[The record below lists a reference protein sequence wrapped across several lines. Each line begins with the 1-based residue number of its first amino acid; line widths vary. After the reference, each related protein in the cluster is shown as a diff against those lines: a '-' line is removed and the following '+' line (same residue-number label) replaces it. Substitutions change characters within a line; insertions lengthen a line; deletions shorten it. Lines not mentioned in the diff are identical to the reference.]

1 MVNIGKQDEMTER
14 MQEQPGQQPESP
26 AAIARIIPESEHP
39 IREHLLDREAL
50 KVLYRLR
57 DAGFKGYLVGG
68 GVRDLYLGRTPKDFD
83 ISTDAR
89 PGQLRQMFRNSRTI
103 GRRFR
108 LVQVFFRGNKI
119 IEVSTLRSS
128 SEFDIEGD
136 DAVLPS
142 NNTFGT
148 LEEDAF
154 RRDLTINALF
164 YEIENHTIIDYTGG
178 VEDLDRGII
187 RMVGDPDRRFIR
199 DPARMMRAIRHSA
212 RTGFTIEPETLAA
225 VRRHSD
231 KLRLCPPSRIRD
243 EVLKDLQ
250 SGASRQWAA
259 LCMDTSLWE
268 TLFPLYREPL
278 HDANGEQI
286 RNQLLRV
293 FSALDRLYVKN
304 REEKS
309 IKIPEFFLLA
319 TLLLPW
325 ACQRFQLPDINVRG
339 QGFHRLSCLIRD
351 DVDRHFGEPFNVQRM
366 AKESITTLLI
376 NLSTF
381 HHARSQ
387 EGGDP
392 KWLKKKSY
400 YRDCSRF
407 YDFYLESQG
416 MGVVQAERF
425 VVEPAPAAETMEVV
439 SLPESRA
446 ESGDRGRR
454 GVNPS
459 FSSKQHGVFGLR
471 RPDEEKERA

>member
-1 MVNIGKQDEMTER
+1 MTAENR
-14 MQEQPGQQPESP
+14 EQISVAQESETV
-26 AAIARIIPESEHP
+26 AATVIPESEHP
-39 IREHLLDREAL
+39 IREHMLDREAL

-68 GVRDLYLGRTPKDFD
+68 GVRDLYLGRAPKDFD

-89 PGQLRQMFRNSRTI
+89 PGQLRQLFRNSRTI

-128 SEFDIEGD
+128 SEFDIDGD

-164 YEIENHTIIDYTGG
+164 YEIENHTIIDYAGG
-178 VEDLDRGII
+178 VRDLNQRII
-187 RMVGDPDRRFIR
+187 RMVGDPDRRFTR
-199 DPARMMRAIRHSA
+199 DPVRMMRVIRHAA
-212 RTGFTIEPETLAA
+212 RTGFTIEEETFAA
-225 VRRHSD
+225 LRRHRD
-231 KLRLCPPSRIRD
+231 KLHLCPPSRVRD

-250 SGASRQWAA
+250 SGASRPWAE
-259 LCMDTSLWE
+259 LCMTSTLWPA
-268 TLFPLYREPL
+268 LFPFYEESL
-278 HDANGEQI
+278 NGRDGERI
-286 RNQLLRV
+286 LNELLKI
-293 FSALDRLYVKN
+293 FTILDRLHARN
-304 REEKS
+304 GEEEPV
-309 IKIPEFFLLA
+309 KIPEYLLLA

-325 ACQRFQLPDINVRG
+325 ACQRFNLPDANVRG
-339 QGFHRLSCLIRD
+339 EGFHRLSRMIRD
-351 DVDRHFGEPFNVQRM
+351 DVDRSFGEPFNVQRI
-366 AKESITTLLI
+366 AKEAMTTLLI

-387 EGGDP
+387 GSDP

-407 YDFYLESQG
+407 YDIYLESQG
-416 MGVVQAERF
+416 IAVVKPERF
-425 VVEPAPAAETMEVV
+425 IVEKPPAEAVEVL
-439 SLPESRA
+439 SADPKSNGESR
-446 ESGDRGRR
+446 GRGR
-454 GVNPS
+454 GGLNPA
-459 FSSKQHGVFGLR
+459 FSSHQHGVFGLR
-471 RPDEEKERA
+471 RPRE

>member
-1 MVNIGKQDEMTER
+1 MTESV
-14 MQEQPGQQPESP
+14 QEAPVVSNNLP
-26 AAIARIIPESEHP
+26 AVEARIISESGHP
-39 IREHLLDREAL
+39 IRENLLDREAL

-89 PGQLRQMFRNSRTI
+89 PGQLRQLFRNSRTI

-128 SEFDIEGD
+128 SEFDLKGD

-154 RRDLTINALF
+154 RRDLTINSLF

-178 VEDLDRGII
+178 VADLDRGVI
-187 RMVGDPDRRFIR
+187 RIVGDPDRRFTR
-199 DPARMMRAIRHSA
+199 DPVRMMRAIRHSA
-212 RTGFTIEPETLAA
+212 RTGFSIEEETLAA
-225 VRRHSD
+225 VKRHRD
-231 KLRLCPPSRIRD
+231 KLQLCPPSRIRD

-250 SGASRQWAA
+250 SGASRPWAE
-259 LCMDTSLWE
+259 LCMASSLWDA
-268 TLFPLYREPL
+268 LFPLYRDCL
-278 HDANGEQI
+278 HDEKGQVLWEE
-286 RNQLLRV
+286 LLRV
-293 FSALDRLYVKN
+293 FSVLDRLHTKN
-304 REEKS
+304 GADKN
-309 IKIPEFFLLA
+309 IKVPEFFLLA

-325 ACQRFQLPDINVRG
+325 ACQRYQLPETNVRG
-339 QGFHRLSCLIRD
+339 QGFHRLSRKIRD
-351 DVDRHFGEPFNVQRM
+351 DVECYFGEPLNIQRM
-366 AKESITTLLI
+366 AKESMTTLLI

-387 EGGDP
+387 GGDP

-407 YDFYLESQG
+407 YDFYLEMQG
-416 MGVVQAERF
+416 IAAVKPEGF
-425 VVEPAPAAETMEVV
+425 VVEPPPEKTVEVITI
-439 SLPESRA
+439 PEGNGD
-446 ESGDRGRR
+446 SGARGRR
-454 GVNPS
+454 GVNPA
-459 FSSKQHGVFGLR
+459 FSSRKRGVFGLR
-471 RPDEEKERA
+471 KVRD